1 MSLDSDIRVLARVK
15 LFDGFESEHLRLLA
29 FGADSHTVEEG
40 ETLFTKGQPSDGGYV
55 IVEGRID
62 LTSGANDS
70 VVKQYG
76 PGSLLGEM
84 ALITETEYG
93 ATAEARRQSQV
104 LKISRALF
112 RRMLREYP
120 HLAEMLQ
127 KRIGETVGDFVQRL
141 GLCSKPDRTRR
152 TAGDAGAVGEGLI
165 EFRN

>member
-1 MSLDSDIRVLARVK
+1 MSLDSDIRILARVK
-15 LFDGFESEHLRLLA
+15 LFEGFESEQLRLLA
-29 FGADSHTVEEG
+29 FGADTHVIEEG

-55 IVEGRID
+55 VVEGRID
-62 LTSGANDS
+62 LASGATDN
-70 VVKQYG
+70 VTKQYG

-93 ATAEARRQSQV
+93 ATAEAQRQSQV

-127 KRIGETVGDFVQRL
+127 KRIGD
-141 GLCSKPDRTRR
+141 S
-152 TAGDAGAVGEGLI
+152 VGEFVRRLDYVQNQI
-165 EFRN
+165 ERAERQATQERAEEA